1 MQSFYRDHRRL
12 QITSFPASM
21 AKQSMADECDI
32 NILMLRYQKTGM
44 LNHIIRYKGQ
54 YADVSNQE
62 DFQSALQTLQDAN
75 QMFDSLPAKVREKF
89 KNDPGQFLAFVENP
103 ENREAMAELGLL
115 DRPPK
120 KAEPDPPPPEPKT
133 DPEPPTHGIGTWSET
148 AF

>member
-133 DPEPPTHGIGTWSET
+133 DPEPPTQPKG
-148 AF
+148 